1 MDTVVIDH
9 HDDEQFVKVEDLSL
23 DSDSL
28 FVGSLCGKNVRGESK
43 EEKSGKSRNLETPKI
58 KS

>member
-28 FVGSLCGKNVRGESK
+28 FVGSLCGKNVRGEKPPKKK
-43 EEKSGKSRNLETPKI
+43 EEKPK
-58 KS
+58 KP

>member
-1 MDTVVIDH
+1 MDTVAIDH

-28 FVGSLCGKNVRGESK
+28 FVGSLCGKNVRGE
-43 EEKSGKSRNLETPKI
+43 R
-58 KS
+58 